1 MTAHLE
7 AVRPP
12 SRRLLLG
19 ERRAVYEFGALLG
32 AYPLLRRSLPPG
44 DGHTVMILPGFFASD
59 VSTAPL
65 RTFLRAKGY
74 QAHGWSHG
82 RNLGLRRGLQE
93 GLLARLRE
101 LRGQSGRKVSLI
113 GWSLGGVYARE
124 LAKLAVDD
132 VRLVIT
138 LGSPF
143 RGNTKATH
151 ATKFYEIFSDHTV
164 EDARVTANV
173 QFPPAVPTT
182 AIFSRSDGVV
192 AWQCCVEDAGPQSE
206 SIEVRSSHAGMGH
219 HPAALYAI
227 ADRLAQPEHRW
238 KPFDRGG
245 VRALFFPHPHRSNS
259 DGSRR
264 TGRR

>member
-1 MTAHLE
+1 MTMHSE

-32 AYPLLRRSLPPG
+32 AYPLLRRSVPSG
-44 DGHTVMILPGFFASD
+44 DGHAVMILPGFFASD

-74 QAHGWSHG
+74 QPHGWNHG
-82 RNLGLRRGLQE
+82 RNLGLRPGLKE

-101 LRGQSGRKVSLI
+101 LRSQSGRKVSLI

-143 RGNTKATH
+143 KGNTKATH
-151 ATKFYEIFSDHTV
+151 ATKLYETLSDRTV
-164 EDARVTANV
+164 EDARVTANLHH
-173 QFPPAVPTT
+173 PPSVPTT

-192 AWQCCVEDAGPQSE
+192 AWQCCVEDAGSHTE
-206 SIEVRSSHAGMGH
+206 SIEVRSSHSGMGH
-219 HPAALYAI
+219 HPAVLYAI
-227 ADRLAQPEHRW
+227 ADRLAQPEHEW

-245 VRALFFPHPHRSNS
+245 MRALFFPRPY
-259 DGSRR
+259 GSRSGG
-264 TGRR
+264 TRRSGLR

>member
-1 MTAHLE
+1 MTLHSE
-7 AVRPP
+7 AIRPP

-32 AYPLLRRSLPPG
+32 AYPLLRRLPSG
-44 DGHTVMILPGFFASD
+44 DGHPVLILPGFVASD
-59 VSTAPL
+59 VSTVPL
-65 RTFLRAKGY
+65 RTFLRGRGY
-74 QAHGWSHG
+74 QAHGWNLG
-82 RNLGLRRGLQE
+82 RNLGLRPGLKE

-101 LRGQSGRKVSLI
+101 LRGQHGRKVSLI

-143 RGNTKATH
+143 KGNTKATH
-151 ATKFYEIFSDHTV
+151 ATNLYDTLSDRTV
-164 EDARVTANV
+164 EDAQVTANLHH
-173 QFPPAVPTT
+173 PPPVPTT
-182 AIFSRSDGVV
+182 AIFSRTDGVV
-192 AWQCCVEDAGPQSE
+192 AWQCCVEDAGPHTE
-206 SIEVRSSHAGMGH
+206 SIEVRSSHCGMGH

-227 ADRLAQPEHRW
+227 ADRLAQPEHSW

-245 VRALFFPHPHRSNS
+245 MRALFYPRPHQSNS
-259 DGSRR
+259 DGSWRSGLR
-264 TGRR
+264 

>member
-1 MTAHLE
+1 MTVHSE
-7 AVRPP
+7 AIRPP

-32 AYPLLRRSLPPG
+32 AYPLLRRGLPSG
-44 DGHTVMILPGFFASD
+44 DGHPVMILPGFFASD

-74 QAHGWSHG
+74 QAHGWNHG
-82 RNLGLRRGLQE
+82 RNLGLRPGLRE

-138 LGSPF
+138 LGSPIK
-143 RGNTKATH
+143 GNTKATH
-151 ATKFYEIFSDHTV
+151 ATKLYEMFSDHTV
-164 EDARVTANV
+164 EEGRVTANV

-192 AWQCCVEDAGPQSE
+192 AWQCCVEDAGPQLKASRLDRATPAWATIPLPSTPLPTVLHSPSTAGNR
-206 SIEVRSSHAGMGH
+206 SI
-219 HPAALYAI
+219 AAA
-227 ADRLAQPEHRW
+227 
-238 KPFDRGG
+238 
-245 VRALFFPHPHRSNS
+245 
-259 DGSRR
+259 
-264 TGRR
+264 